1 MCWTGASV
9 VPFPF
14 PLLMQVSAQNWDHN
28 DKFPQFNGP
37 HATLPQGYQ
46 VLFQRLADQLNVH
59 YRTPVTRVEV
69 TEEGRAE
76 SCRVTDSHGEVW
88 LADKVSRSCF
98 CQCLSYPSAYVNVP
112 TVVCR
117 YVYICMYVCVCVC
130 VCDVCVC
137 VCVCVFCMRV
147 LCVSVLH
154 VCVCVFACVCCVYV
168 CLACVCCVY
177 VCFPCVC
184 CVCVFC
190 MRVLCVCVFCMRVL
204 CVCVFCMR
212 VLCVCVLHGCVC
224 VF

>member
-46 VLFQRLADQLNVH
+46 VLFQRLADQLDVH

-112 TVVCR
+112 TVCMYLCVHT
-117 YVYICMYVCVCVC
+117 YVYVHMYIIMYVCTYVCTYVSTRIVC
-130 VCDVCVC
+130 
-137 VCVCVFCMRV
+137 
-147 LCVSVLH
+147 LLQE
-154 VCVCVFACVCCVYV
+154 VYV
-168 CLACVCCVY
+168 VY
-177 VCFPCVC
+177 A
-184 CVCVFC
+184 
-190 MRVLCVCVFCMRVL
+190 
-204 CVCVFCMR
+204 
-212 VLCVCVLHGCVC
+212 G
-224 VF
+224 